1 MYGKTVVYDIETE
14 IARDVLNLE
23 TDPCN
28 LGEYETIM
36 DMHCARED
44 RRATDVT
51 MTWKKMS
58 IVEVLCARIMRL
70 SNAHILEVM
79 CRVLQTTHQLPGSF
93 HNG

>member
-36 DMHCARED
+36 DMYCARED
-44 RRATDVT
+44 RCATDVT

-58 IVEVLCARIMRL
+58 IVECGARVSCA
-70 SNAHILEVM
+70 
-79 CRVLQTTHQLPGSF
+79 CRMLTF
-93 HNG
+93 WK